1 MSNLS
6 GSIQRVLIIGLG
18 SIGKRYLRILKQL
31 YPGIDIAVLRH
42 SRCGDDEQT
51 GNDYSCFTSFDDA
64 IAFSPDVAI
73 LCNPATMH
81 VEMAKRLAQQQIHLF
96 IEKPISSESNTV
108 KPLLELCS
116 KSGLKLATAYNLR
129 FLPTLQFFRKQ
140 ILENKVGNLLS
151 VRAEVGQY
159 LPGWR
164 PDTDYR
170 KTVSAQ
176 RKLGGGV
183 LLELSHEID
192 YLIWLFGRVNWVQ
205 AQLHKASSLEIDVED
220 TAFITLG
227 FSRDQ
232 QEDLIV
238 SLNMDFV
245 RHDATRKC
253 SIVGEAGTLSW
264 DGINGS
270 VDLYLKDSE
279 SREQLIKNQPERDY
293 TYQCEVKSFFEAIQ
307 NDLTPQVTGEDGL
320 RVLEVIGA
328 ARLSSEKNKT
338 IRLDC

>member
-1 MSNLS
+1 LSNLS
-6 GSIQRVLIIGLG
+6 GSIQRVLIVGLG
-18 SIGKRYLRILKQL
+18 SIGNRYLRILKQL
-31 YPGIDIAVLRH
+31 YPEIEIAVLRH
-42 SRCGDDEQT
+42 SRCSDDEQSI
-51 GNDYSCFTSFDDA
+51 NAYHCFTAFDDA
-64 IAFSPDVAI
+64 ISFKPDIAI

-81 VEMAKRLAQQQIHLF
+81 VDMATRLAQQEIHLF
-96 IEKPISSESNTV
+96 IEKPISSESDAV
-108 KPLLELCS
+108 KPLLKLCS
-116 KSGLKLATAYNLR
+116 KSRLKLATAYNLR

-140 ILENKVGNLLS
+140 ILENKTGNLLS

-164 PDTDYR
+164 PDTDYQ

-176 RKLGGGV
+176 KKLGGGV

-192 YLIWLFGRVNWVQ
+192 YLIWLFGKVKWVQ
-205 AQLHKASSLEIDVED
+205 AQIRKTSSLEIDVED

-227 FSRDQ
+227 FARER

-253 SIVGEAGTLSW
+253 TIIGEDGTLSW

-270 VDLYLKDSE
+270 VDLHVKGAV
-279 SREQLIKNQPERDY
+279 SREQLMQNQPERDY
-293 TYQCEVKSFFEAIQ
+293 TYQSEVKSFFEAVQ
-307 NDLTPQVTGEDGL
+307 NDSKPPVTGEEGL
-320 RVLEVIGA
+320 KVLKVIDA
-328 ARLSSEKNKT
+328 ARLSSEQNRT
-338 IRLDC
+338 VALDY